1 MNIIGIIPAR
11 YGSSRFEGKP
21 LVDIYGT
28 SMIERVYR
36 QCQKAR
42 ILSDVVVATDDPRI
56 FNHVIGFGGK
66 AVMTSDKHRSG
77 TERCNEALNILVE
90 TMPQTIDGIINIQG
104 DEPFIDPA
112 QIDKLAMLLRDKKVE
127 IATLMKKITKK
138 TELFNQNVVKVV
150 TNRFSKALYF
160 SRNPIPFCR
169 GIALDNWLSTTSF
182 YKHIGIYAYRSD
194 VLKML
199 VAQTPAPLELAESL
213 EQLRWLTNGYS
224 IDVAE
229 TETESIAIDTPED
242 LTKVLNTYFK

>member
-21 LVDIYGT
+21 LADISGM

-36 QCQKAR
+36 QCQKAK
-42 ILSDVVVATDDPRI
+42 LLTEVVVATDDKRI
-56 FNHVIGFGGK
+56 FDHVAGFGGK
-66 AVMTSDKHRSG
+66 AVMTSAKHRSG
-77 TERCNEALNILVE
+77 TERCNEALITLLE
-90 TMPQTIDGIINIQG
+90 TMPQPIDGVINIQG

-112 QIDKLAMLLRDKKVE
+112 QIDKLALLLQDGKVE
-127 IATLMKKITKK
+127 IATLMKKINDK
-138 TELFNQNVVKVV
+138 TELFNENVVKVV
-150 TNRFSKALYF
+150 INRFSKALYF

-169 GIALDNWLSTTSF
+169 GIAHDNWISSNSF

-199 VAQTPAPLELAESL
+199 VAQAPAPLELAESL
-213 EQLRWLTNGYS
+213 EQLRWLSNGYS

>member
-21 LVDIYGT
+21 LIDIYGT

-36 QCQKAR
+36 QCEKAR
-42 ILSDVVVATDDPRI
+42 LLSDVVVATDDDRI
-56 FNHVIGFGGK
+56 LNHVVGFGGK
-66 AVMTSDKHRSG
+66 AVMTSTRHRSG
-77 TERCNEALNILVE
+77 TERCNEALNVFSANSSQPIGGV
-90 TMPQTIDGIINIQG
+90 INIQG

-112 QIDKLAMLLRDKKVE
+112 QIDKLALMLRDKNVE
-127 IATLMKKITKK
+127 IATLMKKISTK
-138 TELFNQNVVKVV
+138 TELFNENVVKVV

-182 YKHIGIYAYRSD
+182 YKHVGIYAYRSD

-199 VAQTPAPLELAESL
+199 VALPPAALESAESL
-213 EQLRWLTNGYS
+213 EQLRWLSNGFS